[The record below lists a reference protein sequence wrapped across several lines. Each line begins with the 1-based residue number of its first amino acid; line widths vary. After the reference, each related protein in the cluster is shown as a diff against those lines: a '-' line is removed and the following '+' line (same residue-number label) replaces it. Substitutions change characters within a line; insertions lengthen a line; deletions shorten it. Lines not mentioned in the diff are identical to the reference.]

1 MRSLI
6 DLLCL
11 LKDRFSG
18 GRFISNVLDAVISQ
32 TFLARGTEDKLEIS
46 RLLQDAGGMV
56 DRSLAYGVIPSA
68 KL

>member
-1 MRSLI
+1 MHSLI

-18 GRFISNVLDAVISQ
+18 GKFISNVLDAVISQ
-32 TFLARGTEDKLEIS
+32 AFLTRSTDDRQEIS
-46 RLLQDAGGMV
+46 RLLQEAAGIV
-56 DRSLAYGVIPSA
+56 DRSLAYGVILNA